1 MQVLEASNRCFRFRK
16 MVSEASNG
24 FSPVSENGF
33 GGLQWVFPV
42 SGNGFGGLQWVFSV
56 SENGFGGLQW
66 VFSGFGTDRM
76 LLWAVFFRQKRTI
89 SSSTTLSCSD
99 SLAMLPAG

>member
-1 MQVLEASNRCFRFRK
+1 

-76 LLWAVFFRQKRTI
+76 LLWAGTDRMLLWAVFFRQKRTI

>member
-1 MQVLEASNRCFRFRK
+1 MGV
-16 MVSEASNG
+16 
-24 FSPVSENGF
+24 
-33 GGLQWVFPV
+33 
-42 SGNGFGGLQWVFSV
+42 SV